1 MAERECVR
9 CKAKKKNGLRCS
21 RNTCKYSDMCFQHTK
36 QKKGLQVKK
45 SKIKNA
51 GLGLYATKDFQKG
64 QKIAD
69 YGGVVVSY
77 SQYEKN
83 PSGYGIHINKKEVL
97 DGKSTQ
103 SGLARYANN
112 CRKANKQKGEC
123 VRNKAKIKVNT
134 RTKKGTLRATAK
146 IKKGEEIFTSGYG
159 EKWWEILTSFFAV
172 SD

>member
-69 YGGVVVSY
+69 YGGKVVSY
-77 SQYEKN
+77 AQYEKN

-123 VRNKAKIKVNT
+123 VRNKAKINVNT
-134 RTKKGTLRATAK
+134 RTKKGALRATAK

-159 EKWWEILTSFFAV
+159 QSFGDFE
-172 SD
+172 

>member
-9 CKAKKKNGLRCS
+9 CKAVKKNGMRCS
-21 RNTCKYSDMCFQHTK
+21 RKTWKYSDMCFQHTK

-45 SKIKNA
+45 SKIKKA
-51 GLGLYATKDFQKG
+51 GLGLYATKDFKKG

-69 YGGVVVSY
+69 YGGVAIVVSY
-77 SQYEKN
+77 AQYEQN
-83 PSGYGIHINKKEVL
+83 PSGYGIHLNKKEVL

-112 CRKANKQKGEC
+112 CRKANKQKREC

-134 RTKKGTLRATAK
+134 RTKKGTLRATEK
-146 IKKGEEIFTSGYG
+146 IEKGEEIFTSGYG
-159 EKWWEILTSFFAV
+159 KSF
-172 SD
+172 